1 MNLNPG
7 RRRFLVPAFV
17 SLLLSLVLIIIE
29 HRLLWSASSQ
39 VGESIALELRRTPA
53 YDIFAEVTAR
63 TKSHP
68 SATSF
73 PSIILSLV
81 TLYFVAPR
89 EHALVADNQSLGRT
103 ITTASAAFAFLYVT
117 LAPLCIPAGAR
128 ERTLFYTAL
137 ALLAFALAYLAFR
150 ILLIEVSKSEALRL
164 LLNLKRTNRFGSQRS
179 TDKNDER
186 GSAPTISPK
195 HRWQLRA
202 IVVLHTLISIVTAG
216 ALMEQCN
223 TAVGT
228 WYQKATSPNAGEN
241 STGT

>member
-17 SLLLSLVLIIIE
+17 SLLLSLVLIMIE

-53 YDIFAEVTAR
+53 YDIFAEITAR

-89 EHALVADNQSLGRT
+89 EHTLVADNQSLSLDR
-103 ITTASAAFAFLYVT
+103 
-117 LAPLCIPAGAR
+117 
-128 ERTLFYTAL
+128 
-137 ALLAFALAYLAFR
+137 
-150 ILLIEVSKSEALRL
+150 KS
-164 LLNLKRTNRFGSQRS
+164 
-179 TDKNDER
+179 
-186 GSAPTISPK
+186 
-195 HRWQLRA
+195 
-202 IVVLHTLISIVTAG
+202 VV
-216 ALMEQCN
+216 
-223 TAVGT
+223 
-228 WYQKATSPNAGEN
+228 
-241 STGT
+241 

>member
-1 MNLNPG
+1 M
-7 RRRFLVPAFV
+7 FV
-17 SLLLSLVLIIIE
+17 SLLLSLVLIMIE

-53 YDIFAEVTAR
+53 YDIFAEITAR

-117 LAPLCIPAGAR
+117 LAPLCTPAGAR

-164 LLNLKRTNRFGSQRS
+164 LLNLKRTNRFGSRRS

-186 GSAPTISPK
+186 GSTPTISGAPAG
-195 HRWQLRA
+195 RRA
-202 IVVLHTLISIVTAG
+202 GPLSGPGRHSALAPHTG
-216 ALMEQCN
+216 Q
-223 TAVGT
+223 
-228 WYQKATSPNAGEN
+228 
-241 STGT
+241 

>member
-17 SLLLSLVLIIIE
+17 SLLLSLVLIMIE

-137 ALLAFALAYLAFR
+137 ALLAFAPAYLAFR

-179 TDKNDER
+179 TDKNDEH
-186 GSAPTISPK
+186 GSAPIISPK